1 MGNILRKQI
10 RIKTFSP
17 EQKIPEGVI
26 FPRQTHSTNI
36 CEVISGEEDLS
47 DTDGIYTSNMSL
59 ILGIKTADCAPIT
72 FIEGDKFGIVHAG
85 WRGLVNGIVKKTIE
99 NFKEPEIYIGPFLF
113 EFEIQKDD
121 CFYIIKRRYG
131 DRYFMERDLKIIFNF
146 YGAVSEILPDAN
158 FDKRN
163 TFLDTN
169 LASWR
174 RDRSDKKNITIVGVW

>member
-1 MGNILRKQI
+1 MSTFLRKKIQV
-10 RIKTFSP
+10 KTFSP
-17 EQKIPEGVI
+17 GQKIPEGVI
-26 FPRQTHSTNI
+26 FPQQIHGTKI
-36 CEVISGEEDLS
+36 CEAITGKEDLC
-47 DTDGIYTSNMSL
+47 DADGVFTSNMAL

-85 WRGLVNGIVKKTIE
+85 WRGLVKGIVEKCIE
-99 NFKEPEIYIGPFLF
+99 NFKEPEIHIGPFLM

-121 CFYIIKRRYG
+121 CFYSIKRRFG
-131 DRYFMERDLKIIFNF
+131 DRYFMERESKILFNF
-146 YGAVSEILPDAN
+146 YGAVSEILPNAN

-174 RDRSDKKNITIVGVW
+174 RDKSDKKNITIVGVW